1 MAIQVA
7 ANAVVGFVDRVA
19 VLGAIA
25 QQVFEDQAGKL
36 FVLVAAGDFG
46 SFDLAGDVALFVG
59 EELVLIAVAGNQA
72 LFFQSCQGR
81 FQLLTN
87 GNTVIVDL
95 GQ

>member
-7 ANAVVGFVDRVA
+7 ANAVVGFVDRIAVFVA
-19 VLGAIA
+19 VTKRF
-25 QQVFEDQAGKL
+25 FEDQAGKL
-36 FVLVAAGDFG
+36 FILVAAGNFG
-46 SFDLAGDVALFVG
+46 LFDLAGDVALFIG

-81 FQLLTN
+81 FQLLPN
-87 GNTVIVDL
+87 GYAVIVDL